1 MSESETIEPIVL
13 RPIDEKRID
22 QAVTLHESDLSDDDR
37 WYLHSIL
44 TQCFMPYRDPKK
56 NQWVKR
62 NGHYGIAIQSGIL
75 PDLENNEG
83 FQEVGIPFG
92 AKPRLINS
100 YVQTYAVKHQTPVI
114 PIANSMSG
122 FMKTLGFKVTGGA
135 NGSIRGFQE
144 QCTRLSTSK
153 WTIWGP
159 KAKGKE
165 QGISLENAEPFKRID
180 LWYPSDPEQKTL
192 WPSEL
197 ELTSDFFESLVNHA
211 IPYDYR
217 ALKILRSNARAQ
229 DIYLWLTQRL
239 YRIPRTRPLY
249 LSYNELFDM
258 FGGGIT
264 EKRKFPDKFEEALQ
278 IALLAYQDARVEKK
292 DKFGFIFKASNPP
305 IPKVQA
311 LI

>member
-1 MSESETIEPIVL
+1 MQEIEQLII

-22 QAVTLHESDLSDDDR
+22 QSVSMHDTDLTDDDR

-44 TQCFMPYRDPKK
+44 TQCFMPYRNPKM
-56 NQWVKR
+56 NRWVKQ
-62 NGHYGIAIQSGIL
+62 NGHYGIAIQSGLL
-75 PDLENNEG
+75 PDATKEEG
-83 FQEVGIPFG
+83 VIEAGIPYG

-100 YVQTYAVKHQTPVI
+100 YVQTYAVKHRTPII

-135 NGSIRGFQE
+135 KGSIRGFQE

-153 WTIWGP
+153 WSIWGP
-159 KAKGKE
+159 SSKGE
-165 QGISLENAEPFKRID
+165 GISLQNSEPFKRIE
-180 LWYPSDPEQKTL
+180 LWYPTDPEQKTL

-197 ELTSDFFESLVNHA
+197 ELTTDFFESLINHA

-239 YRIPRTRPLY
+239 YRIPKTKPLY
-249 LSYNELFDM
+249 LSYDNLYDM
-258 FGGGIT
+258 FGGGIK
-264 EKRKFPDKFEEALQ
+264 EKRKFAEKFDEALN
-278 IALLAYQDARVEKK
+278 IALLAYQDARVEKR
-292 DKFGFIFKASNPP
+292 DKTGFIFKSSTPP
-305 IPKVQA
+305 IPKIQVFSA
-311 LI
+311 K